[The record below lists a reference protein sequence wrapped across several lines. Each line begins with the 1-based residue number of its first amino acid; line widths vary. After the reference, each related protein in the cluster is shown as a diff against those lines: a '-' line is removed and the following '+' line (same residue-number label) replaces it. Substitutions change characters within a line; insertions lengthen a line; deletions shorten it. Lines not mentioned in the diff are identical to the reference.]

1 MYFFRRRY
9 FLALLCSFCFWIPLQ
24 AQDEKPKPDPQQQIP
39 AATPQPGTE
48 PATPQTAPPGET
60 APAVEPTTP
69 ATTPEVIA
77 PEQPPIVEE
86 STGPGILSRSFT
98 TSPLGEGNIKFQ
110 PFLAVSGLYD
120 SGLTSVS
127 TTVAGQIVNA
137 ASYGVDAGFGI
148 TGRRIGK
155 KDTLEIVFRGDAYR
169 YTPNSSYDGGNYL
182 LNLIY
187 QHYFSKHILLALT
200 ENASLYSNNYSV
212 LNSATDLSVANAQAA
227 VNPNTQLFDNR
238 TIALSTGADIVIQ
251 KTARLSFDLG
261 GTGFLVRRESS
272 SLYGTVGYQARADA
286 TYRLTRRMTLGAY
299 YAYSNYDFNKA
310 FGGSDVETAGGIF
323 SRTLAKGLELRM
335 RAGVS
340 YVQTSGI
347 ETITIDPVIAAI
359 LGYNQGTIVIRR
371 SNLVPD
377 LSAQLSKT
385 FRRGTA
391 SAEYVESVTPGNG
404 LYLTSR
410 HNGITAHYDY
420 TGLRRW
426 TFSAGFSRDTLSTL
440 GILIGQYTSNDVRA
454 AIGRVLGK
462 GLQATGSAEYRHYD
476 VSEANFLHSSYR
488 FMFGIAWTPSARPLK
503 LW

>member
-1 MYFFRRRY
+1 MP
-9 FLALLCSFCFWIPLQ
+9 AQ
-24 AQDEKPKPDPQQQIP
+24 AQDTPKPDPQQQTP
-39 AATPQPGTE
+39 PATPQPGIE
-48 PATPQTAPPGET
+48 QP
-60 APAVEPTTP
+60 APAEPSTGAKPETTP
-69 ATTPEVIA
+69 ATEPTPATGSTPEPGASTA
-77 PEQPPIVEE
+77 PEAIVPETPPIVEPE
-86 STGPGILSRSFT
+86 STGPGILSRPFT
-98 TSPLGEGNIKFQ
+98 TTALANQNVKFQ

-120 SGLTSVS
+120 SGLTTVS
-127 TTVAGQIVNA
+127 TTTSGQIVSN

-148 TGRRIGK
+148 SGRRVDK

-182 LNLIY
+182 LNLTY
-187 QHYFSKHILLALT
+187 QHFFTRHILLALT

-212 LNSATDLSVANAQAA
+212 INSATDLSVANAQAA

-238 TIALSTGADIVIQ
+238 TIALSTGADVVIQ
-251 KTARLSFDLG
+251 KTARLSFDFG
-261 GTGFLVRRESS
+261 GTGFLVRREST

-310 FGGSDVETAGGIF
+310 FGGSDVETAGAIF
-323 SRTLAKGLELRM
+323 SRTLARGLEFRLRGG
-335 RAGVS
+335 AS

-371 SNLVPD
+371 NNVVPD
-377 LSAQLSKT
+377 LSVQLAKT

-410 HNGITAHYDY
+410 HNGISAHYDY
-420 TGLRRW
+420 TGLRHW
-426 TFSAGFSRDTLSTL
+426 DFSAGFSRDTLSTL
-440 GILIGQYTSNDVRA
+440 GILIGQYTSNDAR
-454 AIGRVLGK
+454 IGFGRVLGK

-476 VSEANFLHSSYR
+476 VSEANFLHNSYR
-488 FMFGIAWTPSARPLK
+488 IMFGIAWTPSASPLR